1 MMGLIIGALIGL
13 VIGGGIAMA
22 FTDTTFSE
30 FIHRFYRIDLS
41 EGVLVFIVA
50 IGAFIASLAIL
61 VPLHE
66 LGHLICGLLSGYKF
80 VSFRIFNLTFIKIDG
95 KLRVKRF
102 SVAGTGGQCLLNP
115 PDLPMEEIPTGWYN
129 FGGILVNLIILV
141 LVAPL
146 FLLKLNPFVAESL
159 GIFIILDVIMLLMNG
174 IPVRIGGV
182 GNDAYNMKLLKNNPR
197 SKRGII
203 NQLRA
208 NALIQRGVRP
218 KDMPDDLF
226 ACPDDIDYK
235 NSLEITVP
243 LMNASRLIDLKEYD
257 SALESFEALYEY
269 KDEIMPIYVKEI
281 ECELVFLYLRTGRP
295 EKAEKLL
302 TKDLKKYIEVYRKVM
317 SSKERLHAAITLY
330 LEHDAPKA
338 CGIFKSLK
346 ARKENYLL
354 SGEVAGDLAIMEDM
368 LQLGNNNA

>member
-30 FIHRFYRIDLS
+30 FIHRFYSIDLS
-41 EGVLVFIVA
+41 EGVIVFIVA

-80 VSFRIFNLTFIKIDG
+80 VSFRIFNLTFIKRDG

-182 GNDAYNMKLLKNNPR
+182 GNDAYNMRLLKNNSR

-208 NALIQRGVRP
+208 NALIQTGVRP

-257 SALESFEALYEY
+257 SALDRFE
-269 KDEIMPIYVKEI
+269 
-281 ECELVFLYLRTGRP
+281 
-295 EKAEKLL
+295 
-302 TKDLKKYIEVYRKVM
+302 
-317 SSKERLHAAITLY
+317 TL
-330 LEHDAPKA
+330 
-338 CGIFKSLK
+338 
-346 ARKENYLL
+346 
-354 SGEVAGDLAIMEDM
+354 
-368 LQLGNNNA
+368 